1 MIRINLIPVRQVK
14 KRELGRQQLY
24 LFGLLLLGGILGN
37 YFWFRDAQE
46 IVSRKSAQVAKLN
59 QDIQSLDRT
68 IGEVKTI
75 TNAKKD
81 LEDKLK
87 VLDTLKKK
95 RVGPV
100 KVMDA
105 LAQVIPAHVWLT
117 SLTEKGGGVEIQGL
131 GMTNDDVAEL
141 MRELK
146 RSQYFSD
153 IILKKVTA
161 QDTTGPVSQIVR
173 FEIICSVSYA
183 A

>member
-1 MIRINLIPVRQVK
+1 VIRINLIPVRQVK

-24 LFGLLLLGGILGN
+24 LFGLLFLGGLLGN
-37 YFWFRDAQE
+37 YFWLRDAQG
-46 IVSRKSAQVAKLN
+46 IVDRKKAQIAKLN
-59 QDIQSLDRT
+59 LDIAGLDRA

-75 TNAKKD
+75 TSEKKD

-100 KVMDA
+100 KVLDA

-117 SLTEKGGGVEIQGL
+117 KLSEKGGNVQLEGL
-131 GMTNDDVAEL
+131 GMTNDDVAEF

-146 RSQYFSD
+146 RSRYFGD
-153 IILKKVTA
+153 IVLKKVSA
-161 QDTTGPVSQIVR
+161 QGATGPVNQVVR
-173 FEIICSVSYA
+173 FEISCSVSYSA
-183 A
+183 